1 MRLPLLTLLA
11 VLLALRV
18 LPPPPPPWIPE
29 PKVPME
35 TLPVPG
41 GVREFRIHRA
51 PRPAGPQPLVV
62 MLHGRGD
69 SAPNLQST
77 TGWDAVADLE
87 GFTVVY
93 PQGSGQPRTFDI
105 GFGSEEETA
114 DVAFLR
120 ALVDEVPRRWPIDRS
135 RIYVCGFSSGGMMAA
150 RMAAAMPERL
160 GGVGIVAG
168 TVGVVRGGRAAMVPR
183 PDRPIPVAIV
193 HGVQDERVP
202 YLGGGWRNFLS
213 VADAVHFYLAANAAE
228 GLPRVD
234 REGAVTRQIWTGPS
248 PRSAVLLLR
257 LEGWGH
263 QWPEGRPGQPLSAPR
278 ELWRFFRQYQA
289 VSPPGEGAPAL
300 R

>member
-1 MRLPLLTLLA
+1 M
-11 VLLALRV
+11 
-18 LPPPPPPWIPE
+18 
-29 PKVPME
+29 
-35 TLPVPG
+35 PG
-41 GVREFRIHRA
+41 GVREFLVHRA
-51 PRPAGPQPLVV
+51 PGPAGPQPLVV

-69 SAPNLQST
+69 DAPNVQST

-93 PQGSGQPRTFDI
+93 PRGAGEPRTFDS
-105 GFGSEEETA
+105 GFGSDEETP

-120 ALVDEVPRRWPIDRS
+120 SLLEELPRRWPIDRS

-168 TVGVVRGGRAAMVPR
+168 TVGVVRGGRPATVPR
-183 PDRPIPVAIV
+183 PNRPVPVAIV
-193 HGVQDERVP
+193 HGVQDQRVP
-202 YLGGGWRNFLS
+202 YLGSGWRDFLS
-213 VADAVHFYLAANAAE
+213 VADTVRFYLEANGAE
-228 GLPRVD
+228 GLPRID
-234 REGAVTRQIWTGPS
+234 REGPVTRRLWTGTS

-263 QWPEGRPGQPLSAPR
+263 QWPEGRPGQPLSAPL
-278 ELWRFFRQYQA
+278 ELWRFFQRFQA
-289 VSPPGEGAPAL
+289 VSPPVEEAAPAL